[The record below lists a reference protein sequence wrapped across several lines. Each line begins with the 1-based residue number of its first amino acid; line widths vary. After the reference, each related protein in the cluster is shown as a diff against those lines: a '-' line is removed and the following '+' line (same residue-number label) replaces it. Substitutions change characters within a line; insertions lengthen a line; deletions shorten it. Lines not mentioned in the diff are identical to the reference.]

1 MNVTKIEFLEND
13 KIRFWNSTGE
23 IISKYASFENGI
35 CYVTLGESTC
45 KATNDM
51 CASDDLNELSGT
63 HYLHTE
69 YEYEYSYIRFIAEL
83 LMGCF
88 ISQNDSD
95 VKNTVNQFEHH
106 LGFPVTGIQIDVAGA
121 PITITIDDATAYL
134 SQDHMQKAETMHQIC
149 AKWEDKVDI
158 HNPEME
164 LDYGITMP

>member
-35 CYVTLGESTC
+35 CYVTLEKSTC

-51 CASDDLNELSGT
+51 YTNDCLNELSST

-83 LMGCF
+83 LMGCL
-88 ISQNDSD
+88 ISQND
-95 VKNTVNQFEHH
+95 FEHH
-106 LGFPVTGIQIDVAGA
+106 LGFPVAGIQIDVAGA

-164 LDYGITMP
+164 RDYGITMP